1 MIGEANHK
9 SGEFTRRT
17 FFMAACQGALLTLL
31 GSRLAWLQLAQGE
44 KYKTLSDK
52 NRIDGNFLSPLR
64 GEIFDRFGVP
74 LAFNEENYQLLIT
87 PEKVDDLDLRFKI
100 LKKLININ
108 DQEIKK
114 IKEKIKKQSSFLPL
128 EVTDRLTWKDISKLE
143 VNISE
148 LPGIEVQKGDIRRY
162 PLSDITSHIIGF
174 VGRPDERDLKTKDPV
189 LKLPGFRIGKTSLEK
204 SYNHILQGQAGF
216 RQSEVNVQG
225 RKVRDLSYKES
236 QSGKPLTLTI
246 DAEYQRFCQ
255 ERLSQY
261 KSASCIVMNTKTGA
275 IYGMASHPTFDP
287 NLFVNGISTAAWNE
301 LLNDPTFPLNNK
313 AISGQYP
320 PGSTFKMITA
330 LAAFEHGVA
339 TARTSVNC
347 KGRYELGKST
357 YHCWKLSGHGN
368 VNAVTALMKSCD
380 TYYYQLSTDIGIE
393 NIAAMARQFGLGQTY
408 DFDIM
413 SERAGLIPTKEWKQK
428 HHKQVWRP
436 GDTVI
441 SSIGQ
446 GFLLATPLQLAVM
459 TSRLVN
465 GGYAIKPY
473 LVSQVGDKK
482 IYQEKW
488 PKINVKKA
496 HLDLVKKG
504 MDFVVNHK
512 DGTAYGSKIDKKS
525 QQFGGKTGTAQVKKI
540 NRAQRALGVTN
551 EDLEWK
557 FRHHALFVG
566 YAPFDNPDYV
576 CSVVVEHGGGGS
588 AVAAPIARDLL
599 LEVQRRKLA
608 NT

>member
-1 MIGEANHK
+1 MIGNTDHK
-9 SGEFTRRT
+9 SKKFTRRA
-17 FFMAACQGALLTLL
+17 FFVTACQGALLTLL
-31 GSRLAWLQLAQGE
+31 GGRLAWLQLAQGE
-44 KYKTLSDK
+44 KYKTLSDQ

-64 GEIFDRFGVP
+64 GGIFDRFGVP
-74 LAFNEENYQLLIT
+74 LAFNEENYRLLIT

-100 LKKLININ
+100 LKQLIDIN

-114 IKEKIKKQSSFLPL
+114 IKEKIGKQSSFLPL
-128 EVTDRLTWKDISKLE
+128 EAIDRLTWKDIAKLE
-143 VNISE
+143 VNISD
-148 LPGIEVQKGDIRRY
+148 LPGMEVQKGDIRRY
-162 PLSDITSHIIGF
+162 PLSDITSHITGY
-174 VGRPDERDLKTKDPV
+174 VGRPNERDLETKDPV

-216 RQSEVNVQG
+216 QQSEVNVQG
-225 RKVRDLSYKES
+225 RKVRDLSYQES
-236 QSGKPLTLTI
+236 QAGKRVKLTV

-275 IYGMASHPTFDP
+275 IYAMASHPTFDP
-287 NLFVNGISTAAWNE
+287 NLFVNGISTGAWNE

-330 LAAFEHGVA
+330 LAAFEQGVA
-339 TARTSVNC
+339 TSKTSVNC
-347 KGRYELGKST
+347 TGRYELGKSK
-357 YHCWKLSGHGN
+357 YHCWKLSGHGK
-368 VNAVTALMKSCD
+368 VNAVSALMRSCD
-380 TYYYQLSTDIGIE
+380 TYYYKLSTEIGID

-413 SERAGLIPTKEWKQK
+413 SEKSGLIPTKKWKQK

-446 GFLLATPLQLAVM
+446 GFILATPLQLAVM
-459 TSRLVN
+459 TARLVN
-465 GGYAIKPY
+465 GGYAVKPY
-473 LVSQVGDKK
+473 LVSHVGERQ

-488 PKINVKKA
+488 PKINVKKK

-512 DGTAYGSKIDKKS
+512 DGTAYDSKVENKD

-540 NRAQRALGVTN
+540 NRAQRALGITN

-566 YAPFDNPDYV
+566 YAPLNNPDYV

-608 NT
+608 DT